1 MGDVGATHAAPTSA
15 NDAEKAPCEVTYT
28 PPGCGSLL
36 VAPHI
41 VIPLAGVQAGK
52 LLALT
57 RAPLMPSESLL
68 GVSNQVLTV
77 AVSSPKISALF
88 ANIHVAFTLLFKLT
102 SLCQSSSYCLVQ
114 LMAVILSEVNH
125 RIIGWK
131 RSLRS

>member
-1 MGDVGATHAAPTSA
+1 MSARGLLWDCRISSYLCTSPVGDVGATHAAPTSA

-68 GVSNQVLTV
+68 AVSNQVLTA

-88 ANIHVAFTLLFKLT
+88 ANIHVAFTLL
-102 SLCQSSSYCLVQ
+102 SS
-114 LMAVILSEVNH
+114 
-125 RIIGWK
+125 
-131 RSLRS
+131 